1 MLSDL
6 FEKHHRHRK
15 KKDLHPAALRRI
27 IALKNGEGFML
38 KQLIVHRRA
47 LHRIPELDDQLPKTQ
62 AYLLSQLEGLRC
74 RIITPG
80 RSAVLAYFD
89 VGNRIPPLFAATW
102 MLCLLRSRPA
112 FPSARS
118 TRAGCMPAVTTG
130 IWPCFCVWP
139 NGSTGIWISCPAMCC
154 WSFSRRRRPP
164 EALGIFAKPVFF
176 EQLNVRHIFWH
187 PPLAG
192 FACRDHWLPQRA
204 NDGPFQRDDGRNHR
218 QSAHIAKWQ
227 EGVDA
232 LAAGVEFV
240 RQTYAMADSELPPEW
255 FRVFKFGHM
264 QSGTVRNAVSAHTL
278 LEGTL
283 RTFQDEA
290 FDHITRRAAEI
301 GQALQEKTGCQIS
314 VRFSEG
320 YPPVY
325 NDPALYD
332 RAVRLLGP
340 DGFVPLQKPAL
351 IAEDFSFLPAGT
363 ARFVLFPGRR
373 WGTTRFTLPA
383 FSLTKRCWNGEWRC
397 IKRFCNFDFH
407 QLST

>member
-1 MLSDL
+1 
-6 FEKHHRHRK
+6 
-15 KKDLHPAALRRI
+15 
-27 IALKNGEGFML
+27 ML
-38 KQLIVHRRA
+38 KQLIAHRRA

-89 VGNRIPPLFAATW
+89 VGKPDTAAFRSDMDALPIEEQTGLSFCSEHPGR
-102 MLCLLRSRPA
+102 MHACGHDGHMAMLLCLAQWINGHLDQLSRNVLLVFQPA
-112 FPSARS
+112 EE
-118 TRAGCMPAVTTG
+118 TTG
-130 IWPCFCVWP
+130 GARDICQ
-139 NGSTGIWISCPAMCC
+139 TGI
-154 WSFSRRRRPP
+154 
-164 EALGIFAKPVFF
+164 F
-176 EQLNVRHIFWH
+176 EQLNVRHIFGIHLW
-187 PPLAG
+187 PDLPAG
-192 FACRDHWLPQRA
+192 TIGTRS
-204 NDGPFQRDDGRNHR
+204 GPMMARSSEMTVEITGK
-218 QSAHIAKWQ
+218 SAHIAKWQ

-332 RAVRLLGP
+332 RRSVCWVRMDLSRFKSP
-340 DGFVPLQKPAL
+340 PSSPRIFPFTSRYCQVCS
-351 IAEDFSFLPAGT
+351 FSWAS
-363 ARFVLFPGRR
+363 V
-373 WGTTRFTLPA
+373 GTTRFTLPA

>member
-1 MLSDL
+1 
-6 FEKHHRHRK
+6 
-15 KKDLHPAALRRI
+15 
-27 IALKNGEGFML
+27 ML
-38 KQLIVHRRA
+38 KQLIAHRRA

-74 RIITPG
+74 RMITPG

-89 VGNRIPPLFAATW
+89 VGKPDTAAFRSDMDALPIEEQTGLSFCSEHPGR
-102 MLCLLRSRPA
+102 MHACGHDGHMAMLLCLAQWINGHLDQLSRNVLLVFQPA
-112 FPSARS
+112 EE
-118 TRAGCMPAVTTG
+118 TTG
-130 IWPCFCVWP
+130 GARDICQ
-139 NGSTGIWISCPAMCC
+139 TGI
-154 WSFSRRRRPP
+154 
-164 EALGIFAKPVFF
+164 F
-176 EQLNVRHIFWH
+176 EQLNVRHIFGIHLW
-187 PPLAG
+187 PDLPAG
-192 FACRDHWLPQRA
+192 TIGSRS
-204 NDGPFQRDDGRNHR
+204 GPMMARSSEMTVEITGK
-218 QSAHIAKWQ
+218 SAHIAKWQ

-332 RAVRLLGP
+332 QAVRLLGP

-351 IAEDFSFLPAGT
+351 IAEDFSFYQQVLPGLFFFLGVGGDYPLHS
-363 ARFVLFPGRR
+363 ARFQFDETVLERGVA
-373 WGTTRFTLPA
+373 LYQA
-383 FSLTKRCWNGEWRC
+383 LL
-397 IKRFCNFDFH
+397 
-407 QLST
+407 QL